1 MEITI
6 HSGQHHSCSNI
17 ENQCSPPLIHKYICE
32 RQAENLPS
40 KRVFHWFFQPT
51 SSLGF
56 HLKDKYEKGDT
67 YFDPHYLP
75 PQNNFFTPL
84 YLKHRET
91 FRSIV
96 YILTL
101 Q

>member
-17 ENQCSPPLIHKYICE
+17 ENQCSSPLIHKYIFE
-32 RQAENLPS
+32 HQAENLPS
-40 KRVFHWFFQPT
+40 KCVFHWFFQPT

-67 YFDPHYLP
+67 YFAPHCLP
-75 PQNNFFTPL
+75 PQYSSFTPL
-84 YLKHRET
+84 CLKHRET
-91 FRSIV
+91 ILEVSIF
-96 YILTL
+96 
-101 Q
+101 

>member
-17 ENQCSPPLIHKYICE
+17 ENQCSSPLIHKYIFE
-32 RQAENLPS
+32 HQAENLPS
-40 KRVFHWFFQPT
+40 KCVFHWFFQPT

-67 YFDPHYLP
+67 YFAPHCLP
-75 PQNNFFTPL
+75 PQNSSFTPL
-84 YLKHRET
+84 CLKHRET
-91 FRSIV
+91 ILEVSIF
-96 YILTL
+96 
-101 Q
+101 